1 MSPEW
6 RYLLNRGTQKEIFH
20 CNIYYFVQI
29 QVIFEKEEVTAMKT
43 FGDPGMI
50 HCNSLFHH

>member
-6 RYLLNRGTQKEIFH
+6 RYPLNRGAQKEIFH

-43 FGDPGMI
+43 FGDPGML
-50 HCNSLFHH
+50 H